1 MRRWGKKMTDKRSRE
16 TAKISGWVLTALLT
30 AFSAPLFAQEY
41 PNRPLKMIIPW
52 PAGQATDLAGRV
64 VAQELSKEL
73 GQPVVAENKAGAG
86 GTIGTDM
93 GAKASPDG
101 YTLTMGSSG
110 PFTIVPLFQ
119 KTPYDPEKDF
129 TPVAMVGLS
138 PYNLVTAADFPA
150 KNAAEFVALLKAN
163 PGKYTFASS
172 GSGATAHLIA
182 ESFNAASGIKAVH
195 VPYKGSVPALTDVA
209 GGQVTYSIETAASTM
224 PFIRNGRL
232 KGYGVSLKDGS
243 TVTPGQEPLAKVA
256 NIPGFDLGAWVG
268 VLLPAGTPQPVIDRL
283 SAAIAKIMK
292 LPEVQKQFD
301 TIAVQVDY
309 RNQENFKKYLKSIS
323 QEFATVIKTNDIKV
337 E

>member
-1 MRRWGKKMTDKRSRE
+1 
-16 TAKISGWVLTALLT
+16 
-30 AFSAPLFAQEY
+30 
-41 PNRPLKMIIPW
+41 
-52 PAGQATDLAGRV
+52 
-64 VAQELSKEL
+64 
-73 GQPVVAENKAGAG
+73 
-86 GTIGTDM
+86 M

-119 KTPYDPEKDF
+119 KTPYDAEKDF

-138 PYNLVTAADFPA
+138 PYNLVTTADFPA

-268 VLLPAGTPQPVIDRL
+268 VLVPAGTPQPVIDRL

>member
-1 MRRWGKKMTDKRSRE
+1 
-16 TAKISGWVLTALLT
+16 
-30 AFSAPLFAQEY
+30 
-41 PNRPLKMIIPW
+41 
-52 PAGQATDLAGRV
+52 
-64 VAQELSKEL
+64 
-73 GQPVVAENKAGAG
+73 
-86 GTIGTDM
+86 
-93 GAKASPDG
+93 
-101 YTLTMGSSG
+101 
-110 PFTIVPLFQ
+110 
-119 KTPYDPEKDF
+119 
-129 TPVAMVGLS
+129 
-138 PYNLVTAADFPA
+138 
-150 KNAAEFVALLKAN
+150 
-163 PGKYTFASS
+163 
-172 GSGATAHLIA
+172 LIA

-268 VLLPAGTPQPVIDRL
+268 VLVPAGTPQPVIDRL

>member
-1 MRRWGKKMTDKRSRE
+1 MTDKRSRE

-119 KTPYDPEKDF
+119 KTPYDSEKDF

-268 VLLPAGTPQPVIDRL
+268 VLVPAGTPQPVIDRL

>member
-1 MRRWGKKMTDKRSRE
+1 MTDKRSRE

-268 VLLPAGTPQPVIDRL
+268 VLVPAGTPQPVIDRL

>member
-1 MRRWGKKMTDKRSRE
+1 MTDKRSRE

-119 KTPYDPEKDF
+119 KTPYDAEKDF

-268 VLLPAGTPQPVIDRL
+268 VLVPAGTPQPVIDRL

>member
-1 MRRWGKKMTDKRSRE
+1 MTDKRSRE